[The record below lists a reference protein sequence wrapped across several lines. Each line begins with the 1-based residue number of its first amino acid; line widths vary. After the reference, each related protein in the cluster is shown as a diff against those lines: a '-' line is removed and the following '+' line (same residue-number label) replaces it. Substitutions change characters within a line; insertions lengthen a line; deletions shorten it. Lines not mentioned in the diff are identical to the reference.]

1 MLILMRFIIIWSH
14 FGLVLGCVDLIFRC
28 LDLYSGYC
36 IPVGCDYGVHAP
48 TRRGLCACRRRF
60 FFFKKHAPGF
70 LEHVFCGCCDFW
82 AISRSPGKK
91 NSKYGSSVQMTMPVR
106 RASKFST
113 KRRAVLL
120 QIIFPS
126 LISQAIPGFCEPWS
140 ECQPEESR
148 PPEGRPEDSS
158 IYI

>member
-1 MLILMRFIIIWSH
+1 
-14 FGLVLGCVDLIFRC
+14 
-28 LDLYSGYC
+28 
-36 IPVGCDYGVHAP
+36 
-48 TRRGLCACRRRF
+48 
-60 FFFKKHAPGF
+60 
-70 LEHVFCGCCDFW
+70 
-82 AISRSPGKK
+82 
-91 NSKYGSSVQMTMPVR
+91 MTMPVR

-120 QIIFPS
+120 LIIFPS

-158 IYI
+158 KHMNTMQNNNTKEHKQTQCKYNTN

>member
-1 MLILMRFIIIWSH
+1 M
-14 FGLVLGCVDLIFRC
+14 
-28 LDLYSGYC
+28 
-36 IPVGCDYGVHAP
+36 A
-48 TRRGLCACRRRF
+48 CALPPAVVYVPAAGAF
-60 FFFKKHAPGF
+60 FSSKNTP
-70 LEHVFCGCCDFW
+70 LDFW
-82 AISRSPGKK
+82 NMYFVDVVISEQFQGPLENK

-106 RASKFST
+106 RASEFSA

-120 QIIFPS
+120 LIIFQS

-158 IYI
+158 IYIYIYICDGPPPPP